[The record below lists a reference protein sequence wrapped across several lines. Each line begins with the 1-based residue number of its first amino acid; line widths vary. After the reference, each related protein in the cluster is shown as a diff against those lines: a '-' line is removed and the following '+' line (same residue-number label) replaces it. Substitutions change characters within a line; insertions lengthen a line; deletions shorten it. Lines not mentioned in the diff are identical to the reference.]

1 MGAEEL
7 SGLGLGSLLIFVV
20 LLGLFLVKKVA
31 RNRYFPVDKDD
42 ARGRAMTDLLQFQA
56 ELEARTTKG
65 DGDSNGNALQE
76 KGRE

>member
-1 MGAEEL
+1 
-7 SGLGLGSLLIFVV
+7 
-20 LLGLFLVKKVA
+20 
-31 RNRYFPVDKDD
+31 VDKDD